1 MTREV
6 VIIIHIFLRVYIV
19 NHYLVNSG
27 EFGARNDGATP
38 ISNRRALS
46 NDVTKFSSIDYSNYL
61 FKKIK
66 YFLSVFYINKKYY

>member
-27 EFGARNDGATP
+27 EFGARNDGATH

-46 NDVTKFSSIDYSNYL
+46 NDVTKFLSIDYSTLQFL
-61 FKKIK
+61 FYK
-66 YFLSVFYINKKYY
+66 Y